1 MDNTIIFGIDPAT
14 VTGYAIIET
23 QPFLRTIETGTIK
36 VNKKVCYGEG
46 LTEYGKAIRQR
57 FSLWKPTFVVCE
69 DLNFSRNLRT
79 VKALS
84 KLLGVIEMESWR
96 YNQCGVSYFTATE
109 ARKAIGLKGNATKE
123 EVASHIQRIFSDDVD
138 VNWKDTNITDA
149 LAIALAMLNNAEGS
163 YYIGR

>member
-57 FSLWKPTFVVCE
+57 FRVPKELQRYLLKE
-69 DLNFSRNLRT
+69 QKLK
-79 VKALS
+79 VK
-84 KLLGVIEMESWR
+84 
-96 YNQCGVSYFTATE
+96 
-109 ARKAIGLKGNATKE
+109 
-123 EVASHIQRIFSDDVD
+123 
-138 VNWKDTNITDA
+138 
-149 LAIALAMLNNAEGS
+149 
-163 YYIGR
+163 